1 MRYSVAWGAAVHGV
15 TKFGHDLVTEQQ
27 QKKCLK
33 PVDTKFCRRT
43 LQHYVTERSGI
54 LILNL
59 FYKEKNHEPLTN
71 ETEHFGPVT

>member
-1 MRYSVAWGAAVHGV
+1 MESQRV
-15 TKFGHDLVTEQQ
+15 GHDLATETTT
-27 QKKCLK
+27 KCLK
-33 PVDTKFCRRT
+33 PVDTNFCRT
-43 LQHYVTERSGI
+43 ALQHYVTERFGI